1 MNKDVKLILWLIV
14 VGVIAFNI
22 FAFYAGVSM
31 NEGCDEMHYLHC
43 S

>member
-1 MNKDVKLILWLIV
+1 MKIILWLII
-14 VGVIAFNI
+14 VGVIGFNIIAFNV
-22 FAFYAGVSM
+22 GESM